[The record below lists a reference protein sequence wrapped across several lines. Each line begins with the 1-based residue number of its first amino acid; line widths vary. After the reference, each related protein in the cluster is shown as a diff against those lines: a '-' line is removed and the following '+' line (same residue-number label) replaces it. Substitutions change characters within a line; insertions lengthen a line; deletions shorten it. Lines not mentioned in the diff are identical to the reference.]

1 MVRLFRDFFC
11 DQKGL
16 TMIEYA
22 LIAALIATHPD
33 HGAYEYGRHAEVVLY
48 DDQLEPHHRLSG

>member
-22 LIAALIATHPD
+22 LIAALIATTLVTALTNM
-33 HGAYEYGRHAEVVLY
+33 GVSLKSFYTTINSTLATA
-48 DDQLEPHHRLSG
+48 